1 MDTIFELSSIYHRLI
16 TEPGGGERGVVKRW
30 MIEFETPPPP
40 IHLALFR
47 HGFKDKR
54 KEKRGGRR
62 RRGRNERRER
72 LAAFHGEETERE
84 RERVTENFR
93 GGSQLKAPP
102 GSKEVGG

>member
-54 KEKRGGRR
+54 KEKRGGGGGEGGMKEERGSRR
-62 RRGRNERRER
+62 STARKQR
-72 LAAFHGEETERE
+72 ERE
-84 RERVTENFR
+84 RE
-93 GGSQLKAPP
+93 
-102 GSKEVGG
+102 